1 MRKERCWVWFRGGL
15 NESSRWVGGFQA
27 TTDAEPGVLIQ
38 HPGYRDARVPSW
50 RVTTVEP
57 ADSSSHQRVWMN
69 PGHGNSFD
77 APHTAKW
84 SQFMTEPCGNS
95 C

>member
-15 NESSRWVGGFQA
+15 NEASRWVGGFQA

-50 RVTTVEP
+50 RVTTSEP
-57 ADSSSHQRVWMN
+57 ADL
-69 PGHGNSFD
+69 NSPPAGLD
-77 APHTAKW
+77 ESGPW
-84 SQFMTEPCGNS
+84 QFF
-95 C
+95 